1 GLPLAAKPGKV
12 MPDGTEF
19 VLQRKLHRTA
29 PPNVR
34 CVQHLGCSSI
44 PRLFYFQRLLFNQQG
59 EKISQCNH

>member
-34 CVQHLGCSSI
+34 CVQHLGCSSGCA
-44 PRLFYFQRLLFNQQG
+44 LCFSVFFARLLAPFG
-59 EKISQCNH
+59 KSGC